1 MTLEGISDM
10 SEKDDSI
17 SLTLCADRKAVHRKK
32 ERIIFDCLSRVHP
45 MSSVRLTIDATEV
58 NNPRGF
64 CGVAA
69 NGDANRGHAYKA
81 LESAVPRG
89 KRTQLH
95 LAKP

>member
-17 SLTLCADRKAVHRKK
+17 SLTLCADR
-32 ERIIFDCLSRVHP
+32 ERMCTAKRAYHIRLFISGASHV
-45 MSSVRLTIDATEV
+45 VRLTIDAPEV
-58 NNPRGF
+58 NNPEGF

>member
-1 MTLEGISDM
+1 M
-10 SEKDDSI
+10 S
-17 SLTLCADRKAVHRKK
+17 C
-32 ERIIFDCLSRVHP
+32 
-45 MSSVRLTIDATEV
+45 VRLTIDAPEV

-89 KRTQLH
+89 KRTQLRF
-95 LAKP
+95 AKPKSNPWEMFYKVEKLQMSDVKSRAQRVVTSSTVASGVSF